1 MTLTMNQV
9 PEIVAQALEELIPL
23 QFSCENPILDTP
35 FLALYEAWV
44 EEMEEEEFFQ
54 NYEGKYIEHMRE
66 DQWFLYHWGV
76 IDSPDGD
83 YNMQECMGLHDY
95 LYYDENGEWEGS
107 TYPED

>member
-1 MTLTMNQV
+1 MTITMNQT
-9 PEIVAQALEELIPL
+9 PQIVAEAQEENLPLEFLHA
-23 QFSCENPILDTP
+23 NPILDTP

-54 NYEGKYIEHMRE
+54 NYEGKYIENMRE

-76 IDSPDGD
+76 IDSPEGD

-95 LYYDENGEWEGS
+95 IYYDENGEWEI
-107 TYPED
+107 PIFEEE